1 MVRFSRLPS
10 ALASGFFSAAFAAGL
25 AATSALDIGAPEFSS
40 PRRLHVPLIYV
51 SYVTEIAFSG
61 SSHPAESEKNMSLAS
76 IVPLTI
82 FVTLMLLASLQA
94 LSASGHFPKAS
105 RLPAIA
111 QGSGPA
117 VLWISIIVTAGSVVA
132 GIAAAW
138 MAIPWY
144 AAVIGGGA
152 VILLAPL
159 TLQIFP
165 DRIVDGKIALIGF
178 AVAAAV
184 LAALLCW
191 LTRL

>member
-1 MVRFSRLPS
+1 
-10 ALASGFFSAAFAAGL
+10 
-25 AATSALDIGAPEFSS
+25 
-40 PRRLHVPLIYV
+40 
-51 SYVTEIAFSG
+51 
-61 SSHPAESEKNMSLAS
+61 MSLAS
-76 IVPLTI
+76 IVPLII

-117 VLWISIIVTAGSVVA
+117 VLWTSIIVTAGSVVA

-159 TLQIFP
+159 ALQIFP

-178 AVAAAV
+178 GVAAAV

>member
-1 MVRFSRLPS
+1 
-10 ALASGFFSAAFAAGL
+10 
-25 AATSALDIGAPEFSS
+25 
-40 PRRLHVPLIYV
+40 
-51 SYVTEIAFSG
+51 
-61 SSHPAESEKNMSLAS
+61 MSLAS
-76 IVPLTI
+76 IVPLII

-117 VLWISIIVTAGSVVA
+117 VLWTSMIVTAGSVVA

-138 MAIPWY
+138 MLIPWY

-152 VILLAPL
+152 AILLAPL
-159 TLQIFP
+159 ALQAFP

-178 AVAAAV
+178 AAAAVV